1 MFGIIIIKHKA
12 YAEKAALELGC
23 PSPSLPPYP
32 FLEFGMKNGANMFE
46 FHKDHRS
53 ISNHLG
59 DMCAKRQQP
68 C

>member
-23 PSPSLPPYP
+23 RPYSPYP
-32 FLEFGMKNGANMFE
+32 FLEFGSMKNGANMFE